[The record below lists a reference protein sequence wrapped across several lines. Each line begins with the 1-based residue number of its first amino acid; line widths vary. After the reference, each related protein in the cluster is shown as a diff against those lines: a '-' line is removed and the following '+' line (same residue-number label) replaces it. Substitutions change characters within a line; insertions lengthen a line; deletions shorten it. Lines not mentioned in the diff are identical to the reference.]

1 MSHGHGHGHAAGEG
15 ASEQSVAAGYEVADT
30 KVRPLI
36 ITTIAI
42 FVVIFLSYVLM
53 AGLLFIAGNAPGDTS
68 NAMNPTDI
76 AIQLPPEPRLEQ
88 NPEVDGN
95 RLVAEA
101 TERLEGYGW
110 VAQRDGIAHIPVE
123 RSMELLLEKGVN
135 PFGEGQ

>member
-15 ASEQSVAAGYEVADT
+15 ASDESIAAGYEVADT
-30 KVRPLI
+30 HARPLVV
-36 ITTIAI
+36 TAAAI
-42 FVVIFLSYVLM
+42 FVMIFLAFALM
-53 AGLLFIAGNAPGDTS
+53 AGLLFIAGNTPGDSS
-68 NAMNPTDI
+68 NAMNPTDV

-88 NPEVDGN
+88 NPAVDGT

-110 VAQRDGIAHIPVE
+110 VAQRDGIAHIPIE

>member
-15 ASEQSVAAGYEVADT
+15 ASEESIAAGYEVADT
-30 KVRPLI
+30 HARPLVV
-36 ITTIAI
+36 TTIAI
-42 FVVIFLSYVLM
+42 FVAIFLAYALM
-53 AGLLFIAGNAPGDTS
+53 AGLLFIAGNAPGDSS
-68 NAMNPTDI
+68 NAMNPTDV

-88 NPEVDGN
+88 NPQVDSA
-95 RLVAEA
+95 RLIAEA
-101 TERLEGYGW
+101 TDRLEHYGW

>member
-15 ASEQSVAAGYEVADT
+15 ASEQSIAAGYEVADA
-30 KVRPLI
+30 KARPLVYS
-36 ITTIAI
+36 TIAI
-42 FVVIFLSYVLM
+42 FIIIFLALALM
-53 AGLLFIAGNAPGDTS
+53 AGLLFIAGSAPSDTS
-68 NAMNPTDI
+68 NTINPTEA

-88 NPEVDGN
+88 NPQNDSE
-95 RLVAEA
+95 RRVAEA
-101 TERLEGYGW
+101 AERLEQYGW